1 MRSFINFTHQI
12 KKNDTGNVCST
23 NEGEE
28 HVGFCW
34 ENPRERNDLED
45 LGMDGRIIF
54 NSNSRKSVWDL
65 DCIDLAQDRDRWNA
79 VVIAAMDLP
88 VP

>member
-1 MRSFINFTHQI
+1 MNFTHQI
-12 KKNDTGNVCST
+12 KNNDTCDACST

-34 ENPRERNDLED
+34 GSPRERNSLED
-45 LGMDGRIIF
+45 LGTDGSIIL
-54 NSNSRKSVWDL
+54 NSKSRKSFWDM

-79 VVIAAMDLP
+79 LVKAAMDLP